1 MLGTYVDR
9 LRALFWIAV
18 FNFVF
23 PAILSV
29 LAIIIIFS
37 STDSWVLTDL
47 VTTNLYLDVVCV
59 LLATIWCSGK
69 YWDPL
74 ERGSRYQCALDRIEF
89 KATVVDSQGSE
100 TIAID
105 MASHSRQASESESS
119 HSSVVFIEEGVLNKQ
134 VPGTNM

>member
-1 MLGTYVDR
+1 M
-9 LRALFWIAV
+9 
-18 FNFVF
+18 FNFVI

-29 LAIIIIFS
+29 IAIIVIFS

-74 ERGSRYQCALDRIEF
+74 ERGSQYQYALDRIKF
-89 KATVVDSQGSE
+89 KGTVVDSQGSE

-105 MASHSRQASESESS
+105 VPSHSRQASGSQSS
-119 HSSVVFIEEGVLNKQ
+119 YSSVVFIEEGVLGKQ
-134 VPGTNM
+134 VPGPETNM

>member
-1 MLGTYVDR
+1 M
-9 LRALFWIAV
+9 

-23 PAILSV
+23 PSILHVIAIV
-29 LAIIIIFS
+29 VIFS

-69 YWDPL
+69 YWEP
-74 ERGSRYQCALDRIEF
+74 ERGSRYQYPAHRVEF
-89 KATVVDSQGSE
+89 KAGTVVESQGSE